1 MTLKMLMTRHLLVSR
16 VVLLED
22 EHPSVVSRQQLG
34 LLIALCSHH
43 QYSEMT
49 VSLTT
54 EMNEAIELENAEMEQ
69 QQGAE
74 EEMLTTVE
82 TTVEKRRRTK
92 TLE

>member
-1 MTLKMLMTRHLLVSR
+1 M
-16 VVLLED
+16 
-22 EHPSVVSRQQLG
+22 
-34 LLIALCSHH
+34 
-43 QYSEMT
+43 
-49 VSLTT
+49 SLTT

>member
-1 MTLKMLMTRHLLVSR
+1 
-16 VVLLED
+16 
-22 EHPSVVSRQQLG
+22 
-34 LLIALCSHH
+34 
-43 QYSEMT
+43 

-74 EEMLTTVE
+74 EEMLTTV
-82 TTVEKRRRTK
+82 VKRRTK